1 MPPTATRTP
10 SNTTTAVPP
19 TATRTATRTA
29 TDVPPTATRTPSNTT
44 TAVPPTAT
52 RTATRTETDVPPTAT
67 RTPSRTP
74 TAQPPASTPT
84 PTPGTE
90 IMRIE
95 AEAGTMTGP
104 MVAAPSQQAFGGLFI
119 QTATA
124 NTGTARWNFAIP
136 TAGDYVV
143 WCRARAE
150 STASNSFFVRANSGP
165 EDVYDVTET
174 PGPTWQ
180 WTRVNGRAGTGVPR
194 TLNPRVFTFSP
205 GNHSIRFRGRHPH
218 TRVDRVIVTADFDFV
233 PTEGNTNAFRDVLPA
248 NPFFG
253 FVEALARNEITS
265 GCGNRFYCPE
275 SPVTRAQMAVMLL
288 KSKHGSDYMPP
299 PATGTVFS
307 DVPANAFA
315 ARWIEQL
322 AEEGITSG
330 CGGSRY
336 CPNGAV
342 TRAQMAVFL
351 LRSEHGEDY
360 TPPEPTGIFED
371 LDVDDP
377 FTPWIERLYVE
388 GITSGCGEGI
398 YCPNAPNKRSQMAA
412 FLTRTFDLP

>member
-1 MPPTATRTP
+1 M
-10 SNTTTAVPP
+10 
-19 TATRTATRTA
+19 
-29 TDVPPTATRTPSNTT
+29 
-44 TAVPPTAT
+44 
-52 RTATRTETDVPPTAT
+52 
-67 RTPSRTP
+67 
-74 TAQPPASTPT
+74 Q
-84 PTPGTE
+84 
-90 IMRIE
+90 IE

-104 MVAAPSQQAFGGLFI
+104 MVTAPSQQAFGGLFI

-124 NTGTARWNFAIP
+124 NTGTARWNFTIP
-136 TAGDYVV
+136 SQGDYVV

-360 TPPEPTGIFED
+360 TPPEPTGIFDD
-371 LDVDDP
+371 LDLDDP

>member
-1 MPPTATRTP
+1 
-10 SNTTTAVPP
+10 
-19 TATRTATRTA
+19 
-29 TDVPPTATRTPSNTT
+29 
-44 TAVPPTAT
+44 
-52 RTATRTETDVPPTAT
+52 
-67 RTPSRTP
+67 
-74 TAQPPASTPT
+74 
-84 PTPGTE
+84 
-90 IMRIE
+90 MRIE